1 MSSITYQL
9 KYCER
14 CGSLRLRPA
23 NSAETYCAPCE
34 QALFNWVLPEDMRAR
49 LLRRRPRPA
58 VEPFSGRSS
67 PPAKFEPFGGR
78 SSPPAKFEPFGGRS
92 SPPVKSRAS
101 ARDLTQNGTLELSQG
116 RLQ

>member
-67 PPAKFEPFGGR
+67 PP
-78 SSPPAKFEPFGGRS
+78 
-92 SPPVKSRAS
+92 VKSRAS